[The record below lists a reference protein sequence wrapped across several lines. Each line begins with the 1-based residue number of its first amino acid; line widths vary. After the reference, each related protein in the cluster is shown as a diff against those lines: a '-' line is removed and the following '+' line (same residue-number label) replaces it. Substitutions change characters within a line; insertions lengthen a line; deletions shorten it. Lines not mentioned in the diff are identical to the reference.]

1 LTDNAD
7 DKAARL
13 EIEKRRKAELDV
25 IRSIM
30 MTKAGRAWIWNWL
43 DKCHIF
49 GSTFFGEETHRSA
62 FAQGQENVG
71 RILWLDVQ
79 EASLDQY
86 VKMVQ
91 EQKEEERRLAK
102 VREEDAK
109 AQASRE
115 DPFFA
120 DNEQAMQPI
129 DLPPPE

>member
-1 LTDNAD
+1 
-7 DKAARL
+7 
-13 EIEKRRKAELDV
+13 
-25 IRSIM
+25 
-30 MTKAGRAWIWNWL
+30 
-43 DKCHIF
+43 
-49 GSTFFGEETHRSA
+49 
-62 FAQGQENVG
+62 
-71 RILWLDVQ
+71 VQ

-102 VREEDAK
+102 VREEDTK
-109 AQASRE
+109 AQASLE